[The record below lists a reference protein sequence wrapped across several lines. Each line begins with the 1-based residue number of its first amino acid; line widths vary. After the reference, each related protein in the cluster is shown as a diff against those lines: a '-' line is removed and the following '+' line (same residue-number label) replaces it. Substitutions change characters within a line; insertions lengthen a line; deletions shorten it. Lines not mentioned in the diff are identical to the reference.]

1 MEHYCTIRDNKGLQ
15 GKKAAL
21 ESGTATAICVLILFL
36 EFASLLVIQQHNEKN
51 TEINPP
57 SLNGEYRQC
66 IDAITNFSTSF
77 FG

>member
-1 MEHYCTIRDNKGLQ
+1 MRI
-15 GKKAAL
+15 
-21 ESGTATAICVLILFL
+21 ILFL

-51 TEINPP
+51 TGINTP

-66 IDAITNFSTSF
+66 IDAITHFSTSS